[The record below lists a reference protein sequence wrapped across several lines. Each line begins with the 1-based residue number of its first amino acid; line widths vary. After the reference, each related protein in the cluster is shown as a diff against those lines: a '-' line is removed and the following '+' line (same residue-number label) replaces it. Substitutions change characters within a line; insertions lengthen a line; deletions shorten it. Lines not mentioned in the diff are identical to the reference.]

1 MTQPAASSG
10 AGRAL
15 KEAGGV
21 VALTLVVWMSQLF
34 PSLVIIV
41 VGRVLLDKSWK
52 LLPLGFLAMGSLAWI
67 VACVVFAL
75 AWRWTTIRPTWLSRP
90 VVAVVAYAVS
100 GCALSPFIGYG
111 LPTVG
116 EAWEQ
121 SVFPVSNLWSA
132 VVVACVLGVIE
143 WRRHRHPARDGEA
156 PHRGDDDAMTAH
168 AETTP

>member
-1 MTQPAASSG
+1 MTQPAATSG

-15 KEAGGV
+15 REAGGV
-21 VALTLVVWMSQLF
+21 VALTLVVWVSQLF
-34 PSLVIIV
+34 PSLVLIV

-75 AWRWTTIRPTWLSRP
+75 AWRWSTIRPTWLFKP

-100 GCALSPFIGYG
+100 GCALSPLIGYG
-111 LPTVG
+111 RPTVG

-121 SVFPVSNLWSA
+121 SVIPVSNLWAA
-132 VVVACVLGVIE
+132 VAVACVLGVIE
-143 WRRHRHPARDGEA
+143 WRRHRHPARVGEA